1 MAHVPTFFWVTE
13 LWILVILKK
22 EYKEQNKRSLRKS
35 ICSLLQTLKCNHNLH
50 SVLLLQVK
58 IFLVEGVNSIN
69 HDLDKLHLR
78 VSKTVLVGDV
88 ISAASLATRF
98 STCST
103 GLDSKCFTASLELV
117 NRLLGPARE
126 VNMDG
131 GTHTSSKI
139 GGAGV
144 DESVLFRESKVLAT
158 LSLDRVSN
166 SLDTTSK
173 TSQDTLD
180 ITALLHGDD
189 SHLILLIDPEKEGLG
204 SVVEY
209 STALWPITLHT
220 SNSEVTVSTD
230 KEEVIINKLLT
241 DSFIHTS
248 KRIVV
253 TSKIIGKL
261 AEGTAH
267 QLLNINTLL
276 LGDSGGE
283 TESINATT
291 NTDTGGVDWSSGIN
305 ISSDLVD
312 IHVRS
317 VLGIRADSMVV
328 LDDSIED
335 LGEVLV
341 AIPISS
347 IDTAVLVVKFN
358 STGASLGNGEA
369 TGLGLDILDFVPSL
383 LGHVLGD
390 QGVLGLDF
398 GEFS

>member
-1 MAHVPTFFWVTE
+1 MITVDCLLNTLCERPKHRKDAVFKHPVTNKQNITSCGLE
-13 LWILVILKK
+13 SFDPPHPVSCK
-22 EYKEQNKRSLRKS
+22 EDLD
-35 ICSLLQTLKCNHNLH
+35 HA
-50 SVLLLQVK
+50 VLLLPFK
-58 IFLVEGVNSIN
+58 IFFVESVNTIN
-69 HDLDKLHLR
+69 HDLDQLNLR

-103 GLDSKCFTASLELV
+103 GLDSKLLTASLELV

-166 SLDTTSK
+166 SLDTTGK
-173 TSQDTLD
+173 TSEDPLD

-204 SVVEY
+204 SVVED
-209 STALWPITLHT
+209 STALWPVTLHT

-230 KEEVIINKLLT
+230 EEEVIINKLLT

-248 KRIVV
+248 K
-253 TSKIIGKL
+253 IIPKL
-261 AEGTAH
+261 AEGAAH

-283 TESINATT
+283 TESINAAT

-305 ISSDLVD
+305 V
-312 IHVRS
+312 
-317 VLGIRADSMVV
+317 
-328 LDDSIED
+328 
-335 LGEVLV
+335 
-341 AIPISS
+341 
-347 IDTAVLVVKFN
+347 
-358 STGASLGNGEA
+358 
-369 TGLGLDILDFVPSL
+369 
-383 LGHVLGD
+383 
-390 QGVLGLDF
+390 
-398 GEFS
+398 